1 MKRID
6 NFNAGPSALPLSV
19 LERVREELVDYQGTG
34 MSVMEMSHRSAA
46 YEAIHDAAEA
56 KLRRLLNVP
65 DDFRVLFL
73 QGGASLQFAML
84 PMNFLGRE
92 ETALYVLTGAWSEKA
107 AQEAVRFGR
116 VVVDDQAKDEGYTDV
131 PTQLKRP
138 EDVDLRYV
146 HVTSNNTIYGTQWRE
161 LPTADSPL
169 VIDMSSDILS
179 RPVDWTNVGLVYAGA
194 QKNLGPSGVTVVLVR
209 DSFLAGANGDVPTML
224 GYPTHAKQRSLY
236 NTPPTFA
243 IYIMGLVL
251 DWIEEQGGVEGI
263 AARNREKAGLL
274 YRVIDDHPDF
284 YLGHAKER
292 ARSDMNV
299 TFRLS
304 DDELS
309 ARFLAEA
316 AKREFVGVKGHR
328 SVGGCRVSLYNAIS
342 VESAARFATFM
353 DDFVR
358 AHR

>member
-84 PMNFLGRE
+84 PMNFLGPD
-92 ETALYVLTGAWSEKA
+92 ETALYVLTGVWSEKA
-107 AQEAVRFGR
+107 AQEAVRFGH
-116 VVVDDQAKDEGYTDV
+116 VVVDDQAKAEGYTDV
-131 PTQLKRP
+131 PTQVMRP
-138 EDVDLRYV
+138 ADVDLRYV

-161 LPTADSPL
+161 LPVTDSPL

-179 RPVDWTNVGLVYAGA
+179 RPVDWTNVGVAYAGA
-194 QKNLGPSGVTVVLVR
+194 QKNLGPSGVTVVFVR
-209 DSFLAGANGDVPTML
+209 DSFLARANGDVPTML
-224 GYPTHAKQRSLY
+224 GYPTHVKQRSLY

-274 YRVIDDHPDF
+274 YRVIDEYPDF

-292 ARSDMNV
+292 ARSDVNV
-299 TFRLS
+299 TFRLR

-316 AKREFVGVKGHR
+316 TKRDFVGVKGHR
-328 SVGGCRVSLYNAIS
+328 SVGGCRVSLYNAVS
-342 VESAARFATFM
+342 VESATRFATFM
-353 DDFVR
+353 EDFVR